1 MTLQDFTKT
10 PEYREII
17 RFLKKERLYGIFQKL
32 KYKTANQ
39 NNTYI
44 IDKDLISASKNRD
57 NYSDFILNFSKN
69 NVKDKNHLVLS
80 QLWRF
85 FLLEEIENK
94 KYMPRTFTVEGLE
107 STLKFCIRNNGYRGN
122 STIEELFKKHN
133 IEPFYGR

>member
-32 KYKTANQ
+32 KYKTVNQ

-44 IDKDLISASKNRD
+44 IDKDLISASKNGD

-69 NVKDKNHLVLS
+69 NVKDKNYLVLS

-94 KYMPRTFTVEGLE
+94 KYMPRTFTVEGLK

-122 STIEELFKKHN
+122 STIKELFKKHN
-133 IEPFYGR
+133 IEPYADR